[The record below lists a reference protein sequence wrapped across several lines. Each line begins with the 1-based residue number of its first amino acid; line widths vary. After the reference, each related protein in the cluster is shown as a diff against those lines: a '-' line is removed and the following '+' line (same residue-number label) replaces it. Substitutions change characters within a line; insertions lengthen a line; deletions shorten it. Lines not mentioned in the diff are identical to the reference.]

1 MPYIC
6 GVISKDILCSECAKH
21 GKRSLLGKVERA
33 EGVVLLWCKHCRA
46 QVRVTITKDKI
57 ITEKTP
63 T

>member
-6 GVISKDILCSECAKH
+6 GEMGKEILCSECAKH

-33 EGVVLLWCKHCRA
+33 EGVVLLWCRNCRA
-46 QVRVTITKDKI
+46 QIRVTISKDKI
-57 ITEKTP
+57 MTEKIP